1 MPIWFDMLVMSDYVP
16 FFILTK
22 CHWGRPFLF
31 RFCRAGHAAGASAFS
46 SNHSLIIRSS
56 ITSSKKGV

>member
-1 MPIWFDMLVMSDYVP
+1 MRTKGFMPIWFDMLVMSDYVP

-31 RFCRAGHAAGASAFS
+31 RKGPGAVRISMAGLSLLQSAS
-46 SNHSLIIRSS
+46 
-56 ITSSKKGV
+56 